1 VLLLP
6 LQLLLEAS
14 DLLPELEDAVRK
26 ISEAPRRTAKDLDEL
41 RKLRKRIGNLNTLI
55 KLAGNT
61 AAYTES
67 PVLGLPE
74 IDPET
79 GFESSDG
86 MESDQLF
93 IANVRIRSN
102 GELLGY
108 TIEPSNHSGSSDSD
122 SQLPLL
128 QPTTGLPLLQQLYD
142 HCVLQGE
149 DDGEEDDAET
159 VQLMTM
165 HASKGKE
172 FACVS
177 VLRVHE
183 GAIPSIRKDEPSRS
197 AAELEQERN
206 LLYVAITRAK
216 E

>member
-1 VLLLP
+1 ML

-14 DLLPELEDAVRK
+14 GVLPELKDAVDK
-26 ISEAPRRTAKDLDEL
+26 ISEATRRTSKDLDEL
-41 RKLRKRIGNLNTLI
+41 RKLRKRVGNLNTLI

-74 IDPET
+74 VESAT
-79 GFESSDG
+79 GFDSSDG
-86 MESDQLF
+86 MESDKLF
-93 IANVRIRSN
+93 IANVGIRSD
-102 GELLGY
+102 GEVLGN
-108 TIEPSNHSGSSDSD
+108 TIEPSTHSGSSDSD

-128 QPTTGLPLLQQLYD
+128 QPITGLPLLQQLYD
-142 HCVLQGE
+142 HCMLQGE
-149 DDGEEDDAET
+149 DDGEEDDAEK

-183 GAIPSIRKDEPSRS
+183 GAIPSIRKDEPSGS
-197 AAELEQERN
+197 AAALEQERN